1 MLAKHK
7 AEVFGEGK
15 QCNCLVAAQWEGE
28 AAWEFWQPDGEKE
41 HTTFRWPW
49 CLSKGWKP
57 FISGCFG
64 YSKIETDLNQS
75 ILAGTGSISMG
86 RPKEFQGFRA
96 AQRPEL
102 PLISL
107 VPGGAKELG
116 MVYFRNQR
124 VQKISQ
130 ITYQFIEFEVKA
142 SVSWLLLPAT
152 WIGHGVIQFATYFTT
167 EMTWHQ
173 TQRGSTNVNVLVVI
187 IEHLQFI
194 GKAYEILICIEIPAM
209 NYGYSAVARAVYAV
223 SKMCFKSP
231 ACPFRHDLDCDSTV
245 ERYLQWGESSADGLE
260 IMIDSRFL

>member
-1 MLAKHK
+1 MRRWGRVGILTT
-7 AEVFGEGK
+7 
-15 QCNCLVAAQWEGE
+15 W
-28 AAWEFWQPDGEKE
+28 WEKE
-41 HTTFRWPW
+41 HTTFTWPW
-49 CLSKGWKP
+49 CPSKGWRL

-86 RPKEFQGFRA
+86 RPKEFQWFRA

-130 ITYQFIEFEVKA
+130 ITYQFIEFDVKA
-142 SVSWLLLPAT
+142 SVS
-152 WIGHGVIQFATYFTT
+152 YFTT

-187 IEHLQFI
+187 IEHLQFV

-223 SKMCFKSP
+223 SKMWFKPP
-231 ACPFRHDLDCDSTV
+231 ACPLRHDLDCDSTM
-245 ERYLQWGESSADGLE
+245 ERYLQWGESSANGLE

>member
-86 RPKEFQGFRA
+86 RPKEFQWFRA

-124 VQKISQ
+124 VPEISQ
-130 ITYQFIEFEVKA
+130 ITYQFIEFDVKA
-142 SVSWLLLPAT
+142 GVS
-152 WIGHGVIQFATYFTT
+152 YFTT

-194 GKAYEILICIEIPAM
+194 GKAYESLICIEIPAM
-209 NYGYSAVARAVYAV
+209 NYGYWAVACAVYAV

-231 ACPFRHDLDCDSTV
+231 ACPWRHDLDCDSTM
-245 ERYLQWGESSADGLE
+245 ERYLQWGESSANGLE